1 MKKSSISD
9 VDFTDIPFDK
19 ITKLGQYPML
29 YGDMMYVG
37 IILDRFCNYNCS
49 YCWPH
54 ARSDTRSHFSVDT
67 MKATVDEIKRQ
78 SRAKGFNSF
87 QFTFSGGEATL
98 YPNYLQLLEHLA
110 EDTSN
115 CNYQSMR
122 MASNLSPGI
131 RWFDKFVQSTSK
143 FNFVGISASWHREQ
157 GIKEGDLSGFKE
169 KFAEKILYLQE
180 NDIEVLINIVMLPE
194 LFDEIYTEAEYFH
207 NMGINVSCKPL
218 FHPITNIMS
227 SDYTPEQLSFMQND
241 MPLVNVVE
249 ARRKMVHPQ
258 PIRGSYAN
266 IERVEY
272 TDLPITKLSVEL
284 IDNNDNKWHLDH
296 AERLNSA
303 GFNKFTNWMCYAGYR
318 SFMISAPSGYVRR
331 GYSCADDPL
340 GHIET
345 GFKLFDGPKLCITD
359 LCSCSADS
367 KIMKYKV

>member
-1 MKKSSISD
+1 
-9 VDFTDIPFDK
+9 
-19 ITKLGQYPML
+19 
-29 YGDMMYVG
+29 
-37 IILDRFCNYNCS
+37 
-49 YCWPH
+49 
-54 ARSDTRSHFSVDT
+54 
-67 MKATVDEIKRQ
+67 
-78 SRAKGFNSF
+78 
-87 QFTFSGGEATL
+87 
-98 YPNYLQLLEHLA
+98 
-110 EDTSN
+110 
-115 CNYQSMR
+115 
-122 MASNLSPGI
+122 
-131 RWFDKFVQSTSK
+131 
-143 FNFVGISASWHREQ
+143 
-157 GIKEGDLSGFKE
+157 
-169 KFAEKILYLQE
+169 
-180 NDIEVLINIVMLPE
+180 
-194 LFDEIYTEAEYFH
+194 
-207 NMGINVSCKPL
+207 
-218 FHPITNIMS
+218 MS